1 MALLSHP
8 FRILPSGAAAVHED
22 GTEEYLAERIAL
34 ILATGAGERPLVPEF
49 GLGDLAY
56 EQLMTPALAVQAELF
71 ELPVDIISVTETV
84 NPNESRQYLVEFD
97 VQTGEF

>member
-8 FRILPSGAAAVHED
+8 FRILPSGAAAVHDD
-22 GTEEYLAERIAL
+22 GTDEYLAERIAL
-34 ILATGAGERPLVPEF
+34 VLATGAGERPLVPEF

-56 EQLMTPALAVQAELF
+56 EQLVAPSLSVQTELF
-71 ELPVDIISVTETV
+71 EIPVDIISVTETV
-84 NPNESRQYLVEFD
+84 LPNEARDYVVEFN